1 MSRQI
6 IKKGS
11 SGAAAVF
18 ISRIFGLLRDILLAR
33 FIGGGAV
40 MSAWVLAFRIPNT
53 FRRFFGE
60 GAASQA
66 LIPMLEHIIQQ
77 KGIEEAKK
85 DFGTIFATLGTVLA
99 VISILIGLISIF
111 LMPHFYTVP
120 RIYTTLLLLPILMPY
135 TVFICLTGV
144 CAGILNL
151 FGKFFLPALSSVILN
166 LFIILTLILFGS
178 DNPNSLITKVSWSVL
193 ISGIVQL
200 MAMLYLLK
208 KANMFPSHFIPGL
221 LNNSAVKEF
230 VSLAI
235 PGFIGAAA
243 VQINTLVDSF
253 IAIYLG
259 NYAAPALYYSER
271 IIYLPLGIFA
281 VSIGNASLVT
291 MSKYAADKDF
301 KKLASAMSYGLR
313 QIIYITIPICLFLVI
328 FRTQI
333 LTLIFSGN
341 KFGQKEVSEAAWA
354 MLFYGFGIPAFA
366 GVKIVISGFYSQ
378 KNMKTPL
385 KVALCCVII
394 NFILNIILMWPLR
407 QGGIALSTSISSYLN
422 VIILFYI
429 FTRHNK
435 SKNIIQKEI
444 ITTLCKIVF
453 AGIAA
458 IIISYITFSF
468 LETIS
473 FIKIIDWRNI
483 ISLMFAGIVFSL
495 TYFII
500 NKFTRSS
507 EQNEWIDIFIGK
519 FSKKKN
525 Q

>member
-11 SGAAAVF
+11 SGAIAVF

-33 FIGGGAV
+33 FVGGGAI

-66 LIPMLEHIIQQ
+66 LIPMLEHIIQE
-77 KGIEEAKK
+77 KGIEKAKK
-85 DFGTIFATLGTVLA
+85 DFGTIFATLGAVLA
-99 VISILIGLISIF
+99 VISILIGLISIL
-111 LMPHFYTVP
+111 LMPHFYSVT

-135 TVFICLTGV
+135 TVFICLTGI
-144 CAGILNL
+144 CGGILNL

-166 LFIILTLILFGS
+166 LFIIAALIIFSS
-178 DNPNSLITKVSWSVL
+178 DSSDILITKVSWAVL
-193 ISGIVQL
+193 LSGIAQL
-200 MAMLYLLK
+200 IAMLYLLK
-208 KANMFPSHFIPGL
+208 KANMFPSSFVPAL
-221 LNNSAVKEF
+221 LDNSAIKEF
-230 VSLAI
+230 ISLAI

-291 MSKYAADKDF
+291 MSKYAADKNY

-313 QIIYITIPICLFLVI
+313 QIIYITIPICLFFVI

-333 LTLIFSGN
+333 LTLIFSGD

-378 KNMKTPL
+378 KDMKTPL
-385 KVALCCVII
+385 KIALLCVAI
-394 NFILNIILMWPLR
+394 NFILNLILMWPLQ
-407 QGGIALSTSISSYLN
+407 QGGIALSTTISSYLN
-422 VIILFYI
+422 VIILFFI
-429 FTRHNK
+429 FIKRNEIKRTK
-435 SKNIIQKEI
+435 ICKEV
-444 ITTLCKIVF
+444 ITTLFKILFGGIIAITISWIAFAYLNNISLIKTFDCRSIITLVLSGIVF
-453 AGIAA
+453 AIFYF
-458 IIISYITFSF
+458 SYN
-468 LETIS
+468 L
-473 FIKIIDWRNI
+473 
-483 ISLMFAGIVFSL
+483 
-495 TYFII
+495 
-500 NKFTRSS
+500 FTRSS
-507 EQNEWIDIFIGK
+507 EQNEWIDIFANK
-519 FSKKKN
+519 FSNK
-525 Q
+525 

>member
-66 LIPMLEHIIQQ
+66 LIPMLEHIIQE
-77 KGIEEAKK
+77 KGLEKAKR

-99 VISILIGLISIF
+99 IVSVLIGLVSVL
-111 LMPHFYTVP
+111 LMPHFYSVT

-135 TVFICLTGV
+135 TVFICLTGI
-144 CAGILNL
+144 CGGILNL

-166 LFIILTLILFGS
+166 LFIIATLIFFS
-178 DNPNSLITKVSWSVL
+178 SSSPDTLITKVSWAVL
-193 ISGIVQL
+193 LSGIVQL
-200 MAMLYLLK
+200 TAMLYLLK
-208 KANMFPSHFIPGL
+208 KINLFPSHFAPAFLG
-221 LNNSAVKEF
+221 NSAVREF
-230 VSLAI
+230 VTLAI

-291 MSKYAADKDF
+291 MSKYAADKDY
-301 KKLASAMSYGLR
+301 KKLASAMSYGIR
-313 QIIYITIPICLFLVI
+313 QIIYLTIPICLFFLI

-333 LTLIFSGN
+333 LTLIFAGD

-354 MLFYGFGIPAFA
+354 MLFYSFGIPAFA

-378 KNMKTPL
+378 KDMKTPL
-385 KVALCCVII
+385 KVALLCVLV
-394 NFILNIILMWPLR
+394 NFVLNLILMIPLK
-407 QGGIALSTSISSYLN
+407 QGGIALSTTIASYLN
-422 VIILFYI
+422 VFILFFI
-429 FTRHNK
+429 FAKKNK
-435 SKNIIQKEI
+435 SKHLIQKEI
-444 ITTLCKIVF
+444 ISTLVKIVF
-453 AGIAA
+453 AGIVA
-458 IIISYITFSF
+458 IIISWIAFNYLSH
-468 LETIS
+468 IS
-473 FIKIIDWRNI
+473 LIKAFDWRNI
-483 ISLMFAGIVFSL
+483 STLIIAGIVFSVI
-495 TYFII
+495 YFGLNLIM
-500 NKFTRSS
+500 KSS
-507 EQNEWIDIFIGK
+507 EQNEWIDIFLGRVL
-519 FSKKKN
+519 KKK